1 MSDRHD
7 AASERLPLAYL
18 GASYLAHGVT
28 TIGSIIAVV
37 LFLANP
43 NIWPGQWLALV
54 FAAIF
59 VFRMI
64 DPLYEWGTTRVRISD
79 QELTVTTGLISRR
92 TRSIPWHAVRTVES
106 RAPWAHRVFGLFVVR
121 VAQGGDLSTQV
132 TLAGVTRAM
141 REDILAH
148 SPVPDSAGDPPEE
161 ADSVGQADAGD
172 EADAVERAHPAADA
186 AADAAAVASVPA
198 PASAEASAP
207 ASASAPVSASASDPV
222 LYRAT
227 LADLVFASILF
238 GRFAVAGVAIAFALY
253 EQLERLGLLGVLAFF
268 QGGGAIGFAV
278 FVALVIIGIGITASV
293 VRYARLEVSRPA
305 GGGIRV
311 SYGLI
316 ETHERAVDAAAIIG
330 IVLQRNPL
338 EMLLGRVRLALL
350 TTDTSEQFGSN
361 LLLPSL
367 PRRTVAH
374 ILEQSFGDRVPPQNL
389 ASRRRVPLLSTA
401 LFVVVTGLAGA
412 LGYWLVAIGVPL
424 GLAIIAG
431 LIAWALIVVIVRPL
445 VTRVDYHEELGTAT
459 LRTLFIVDRETHLDA
474 LAIHVVTGTAFLGR
488 TRHVAVHYYAGE
500 ARQRG
505 SVWFSE
511 REIDALQNRLGD
523 RARRAARIREA
534 REQVAARR
542 EALHEIDSLIGAKD

>member
-43 NIWPGQWLALV
+43 DIWPGQWLALV

-186 AADAAAVASVPA
+186 AAVESVPA
-198 PASAEASAP
+198 PASAP
-207 ASASAPVSASASDPV
+207 ASASVPVPASASDPV

-305 GGGIRV
+305 GGGVRV

-316 ETHERAVDAAAIIG
+316 ETHERAVDAAAITG
-330 IVLQRNPL
+330 LVLQRNPL

-361 LLLPSL
+361 LLPSL

-389 ASRRRVPLLSTA
+389 ASRLRVPLLSTA
-401 LFVVVTGLAGA
+401 LFLVVTALAGA

-445 VTRVDYHEELGTAT
+445 VTRVDYHEALGTAT
-459 LRTLFIVDRETHLDA
+459 LRTLFIVDREIHLDA

-542 EALHEIDSLIGAKD
+542 EALHEIDALSGAKE